1 MGKIKKIFYIIEKF
15 FGTKSIL
22 EISII
27 CKKDET
33 ERIIAS
39 LEKLKCNYI
48 IASVVED
55 EKIDHP
61 KLTGELKPVDNP
73 NGFILITC
81 LFFLG
86 YVLRLLK
93 IV

>member
-61 KLTGELKPVDNP
+61 QLTGELNTVDNP

-86 YVLRLLK
+86 YVLHLLK

>member
-1 MGKIKKIFYIIEKF
+1 MSKIKKLFNWCEKF
-15 FGTKSIL
+15 LGSRSIL
-22 EISII
+22 EINII

-33 ERIIAS
+33 ERIITS

-73 NGFILITC
+73 NGFILIAC

>member
-1 MGKIKKIFYIIEKF
+1 MGKIKKLFYFIEKF

-27 CKKDET
+27 CKKGET
-33 ERIIAS
+33 ERIITN
-39 LEKLKCNYI
+39 LEKLKCDYI
-48 IASVVED
+48 VVSVVED
-55 EKIDHP
+55 EKIDQS

-73 NGFILITC
+73 NGFIFITV

-86 YVLRLLK
+86 YVLYMLK